1 VPPPAQRLRNNPP
14 ARPATYLDREEL
26 SEPSLA
32 AESGGSGSTRST
44 RGVARGNGR
53 DSGRDSGRDNSL
65 RTSHKLNSMYPTTVN
80 PNSGVELPAR
90 RE

>member
-1 VPPPAQRLRNNPP
+1 VPPPAQPLRNNPP
-14 ARPATYLDREEL
+14 ARPATYLDREEI

-44 RGVARGNGR
+44 RGVARGN
-53 DSGRDSGRDNSL
+53 GRDSGRDNSL